1 VVAWIQLN
9 LTLIPTVLRV
19 SPSSPRTVPS
29 FRRINTTCLVGLD
42 LDDSLLHRARNYPC
56 PYDAQLAYE
65 IDRGYIWSQSIESN
79 MAMDLIDLHTRRA
92 YRSTFDRRQG
102 HVQICFD
109 GVTSYHLRSTYIPN
123 HTQYRPYTYPYAI
136 MCARLLSLSGHSTIY
151 ICEENFVTSRTKL
164 SCFPVRV
171 GLHLA
176 HRLAMGVEHLPTP
189 HHAVHHRR
197 PLLLNRLA
205 LLPFEFLLSS
215 FVEESFTLLHSYER
229 RSLWWCY
236 FPDILSPISVQI
248 FSLAV

>member
-1 VVAWIQLN
+1 
-9 LTLIPTVLRV
+9 
-19 SPSSPRTVPS
+19 
-29 FRRINTTCLVGLD
+29 
-42 LDDSLLHRARNYPC
+42 
-56 PYDAQLAYE
+56 
-65 IDRGYIWSQSIESN
+65 
-79 MAMDLIDLHTRRA
+79 MAMDLIDLHTVVAGVSSVSGALVTMIASKNLEFRAASYWTGDFAINSCWLRMSLCNRSLDPCPIGPYTIYAFNHSRCRA

-136 MCARLLSLSGHSTIY
+136 MCARLQSLSGHSTIY

-229 RSLWWCY
+229 RSLWWSH
-236 FPDILSPISVQI
+236 FSDILSPISVQI
-248 FSLAV
+248 FSLPI